1 MNHLAQSFQ
10 NFSIF
15 LNGSI
20 FLIKFSIKFMEYKDL
35 QSCCALNIHDYIQYK
50 AQLQQ
55 IFLDY
60 LDDDDSNDDLL
71 KQEIDEIINH
81 NRNNDLL
88 EFLHLI
94 AIISNNHHRSPSF
107 FEKIEKIL
115 LLYKKHIK
123 TNFEEST
130 IFHIFKDCK
139 KILLFLFNE
148 EFISINIRQLIVIL
162 GKSKS
167 SINGALVKMG
177 FVTIPTK
184 GENQELLY
192 NAMPYFKGRYFEMR
206 NWTIRKRKRTDEP
219 TQEDNKKVDDEIPFI
234 NFYDQPNEEI
244 KFDDV
249 NFTMPEFLFTDFDF
263 SNTSY
268 DYTIITQNSGDFII
282 PPLMKKENK
291 KEMSE
296 SFIYKTDDTFDP
308 SFVIDFNEMGCGL
321 INTIFHP
328 LITQLLYQMYL
339 MLIILNLNVPH
350 LLFVNSM

>member
-1 MNHLAQSFQ
+1 MEF
-10 NFSIF
+10 FSSD
-15 LNGSI
+15 G
-20 FLIKFSIKFMEYKDL
+20 
-35 QSCCALNIHDYIQYK
+35 
-50 AQLQQ
+50 
-55 IFLDY
+55 
-60 LDDDDSNDDLL
+60 L
-71 KQEIDEIINH
+71 KPTNY
-81 NRNNDLL
+81 NRNN
-88 EFLHLI
+88 
-94 AIISNNHHRSPSF
+94 
-107 FEKIEKIL
+107 
-115 LLYKKHIK
+115 
-123 TNFEEST
+123 
-130 IFHIFKDCK
+130 K
-139 KILLFLFNE
+139 KIKENQELETPEYFNLISEDDQSQYRELQKDLTSPENRYARNKRISTCQDAIKAIKNFCIRNDEDDWKRCLVCGVIWINDNNTKKDFSFGINQNNSIDNE